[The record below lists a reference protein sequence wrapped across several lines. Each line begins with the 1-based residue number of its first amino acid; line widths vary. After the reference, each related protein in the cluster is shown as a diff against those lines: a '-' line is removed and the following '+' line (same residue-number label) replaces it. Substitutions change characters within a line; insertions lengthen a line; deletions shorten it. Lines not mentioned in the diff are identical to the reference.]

1 MKDKITGLWWSKI
14 QCTFQNW
21 SVAINTCD
29 ALTFNG
35 QTDWRLPTQK
45 ELMESYA
52 HGVRSAASAYWMTEA
67 NMASPFWSGSSVS
80 ANTNLAWYVY
90 LAGGD
95 AAYDGKTNTYQV
107 VCVR

>member
-45 ELMESYA
+45 ELMEAYA
-52 HGVRSAASAYWMTEA
+52 HGVRSAASDNWMTEA
-67 NMASPFWSGSSVS
+67 HINGYFWSGSSVS
-80 ANTNLAWYVY
+80 NNTGNAWGVY
-90 LAGGD
+90 LAKGN
-95 AAYDGKTNTYQV
+95 AYGNLKTNPYQV